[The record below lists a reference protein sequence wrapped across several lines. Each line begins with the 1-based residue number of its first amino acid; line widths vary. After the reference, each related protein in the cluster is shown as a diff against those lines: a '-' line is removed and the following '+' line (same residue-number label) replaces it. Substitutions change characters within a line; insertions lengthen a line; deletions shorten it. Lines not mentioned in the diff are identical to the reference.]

1 VSDLIALAVNDV
13 NAGGYMT
20 LVIPVGFLFLV
31 LLSGWF
37 MRHRVP

>member
-1 VSDLIALAVNDV
+1 MHLIALAIND
-13 NAGGYMT
+13 NDSGGWMT

-31 LLSGWF
+31 LASGWF